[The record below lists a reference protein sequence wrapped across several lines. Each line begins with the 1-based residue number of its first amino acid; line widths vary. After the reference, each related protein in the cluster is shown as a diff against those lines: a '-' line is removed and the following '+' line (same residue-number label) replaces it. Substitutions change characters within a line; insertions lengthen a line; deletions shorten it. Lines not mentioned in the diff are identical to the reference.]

1 MRSEHQNSAGITV
14 MVVDDE
20 PQVCQLLEKILREE
34 GYQVL
39 VAQSG
44 RDALALATGARPQIF
59 LFLLDIVMPDMD
71 GMATLRELRR
81 QGHQGEVVI
90 ITAQGTV
97 QTARQAMLLGAFD
110 YITKPFNLELLK
122 SVVREALRD
131 RLEEQRELECAP

>member
-20 PQVCQLLEKILREE
+20 PQACQFLEKILREE
-34 GYQVL
+34 GYEVL

-44 RDALALATGARPQIF
+44 RDALALATGARPQI
-59 LFLLDIVMPDMD
+59 FLLDIVMPDMD